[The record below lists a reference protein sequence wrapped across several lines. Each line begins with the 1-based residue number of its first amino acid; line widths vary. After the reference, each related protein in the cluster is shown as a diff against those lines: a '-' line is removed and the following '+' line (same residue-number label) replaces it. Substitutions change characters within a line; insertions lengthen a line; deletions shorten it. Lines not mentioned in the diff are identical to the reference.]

1 MFALLVSCKEAD
13 GAYVQLSPA
22 EVGCCSSVG
31 CVNAM
36 QEAEEAARPHI
47 ESTVAP
53 AVVSY
58 ESLVRLG
65 DWFTGAR
72 DAHYLEL
79 SDALQPTS
87 AGDSCTYAP
96 SASLHETNSANIV

>member
-1 MFALLVSCKEAD
+1 MQKPKLITKKAA
-13 GAYVQLSPA
+13 
-22 EVGCCSSVG
+22 CS
-31 CVNAM
+31 
-36 QEAEEAARPHI
+36 HKK
-47 ESTVAP
+47 STVAP

-58 ESLVRLG
+58 ESVVRLG

-72 DAHYLEL
+72 DAHYIEL

>member
-1 MFALLVSCKEAD
+1 MQKTKLITKKVA
-13 GAYVQLSPA
+13 
-22 EVGCCSSVG
+22 CS
-31 CVNAM
+31 
-36 QEAEEAARPHI
+36 HKK
-47 ESTVAP
+47 STVAP

-58 ESLVRLG
+58 ESLVIRLG